1 MQSHLKPNR
10 LKSVRNFAVSMR
22 NVNVTAISL
31 VDQCVPKIGG
41 NEQWWTLRNL
51 LERTFLQTHQ
61 ELRIRRIHK
70 PNDDLFL
77 DFMLSC

>member
-41 NEQWWTLRNL
+41 NEQ
-51 LERTFLQTHQ
+51 
-61 ELRIRRIHK
+61 
-70 PNDDLFL
+70 
-77 DFMLSC
+77 